1 MTIIAALALA
11 WTSAPSAL
19 LAPGMA
25 ARNMGASTI
34 AAPKRAPAQE
44 PFFEGTGAY
53 GRKITTPSPL
63 AQRYFNQGLNFLFA
77 FNHDEAIRSF
87 QAAAKADPNCAM
99 AYWGIAAANGPHINN
114 PVVDTEHA
122 KAAFAAVTKAELL
135 VKSGTPVEKA
145 LVAAQRKRYA
155 NPQPADRSALDR
167 AYANAMREAFRKFP
181 RDADVG
187 AFFAESLM
195 DLRPWDLWKKDGT
208 PQPGTPEI
216 VSTLEKVNAMT
227 AKHPFA
233 LHLYI
238 HTVETSLDP
247 YRAMD
252 EADRLRNLQPGLG
265 HNVHMPSHIDVRTG
279 RWKEAVIANEK
290 AMAADA
296 AYRKL
301 RPRIGFYR
309 LYMAH
314 NFHMLGFAAMMRG
327 QSAKAIKTIDAMIAA
342 IPTEA
347 RKDMA
352 PILDGFMS
360 MPYEVRIRYGKWDD
374 VLAMA
379 ELPSYFPIST
389 ALRHEARAVAFA
401 AKKMPDKAR
410 LEQAMF
416 ELAAAKVPMDAFFGN
431 NSGSAILDVAR
442 HLMDGEIY
450 AAEEKPSE
458 AIASMKKA
466 VKAEDQ
472 LRYDE
477 PPGWILPARHTL
489 GAYLMDRGRYAE
501 AAEVYRADLKI
512 WPENGWSLFGL
523 SDAMTKLGQS
533 AEAAPIRK
541 RFDNIWADADMKISS
556 SCMCLPGG

>member
-11 WTSAPSAL
+11 WATAPSAPPAL
-19 LAPGMA
+19 ETAPV
-25 ARNMGASTI
+25 
-34 AAPKRAPAQE
+34 QE

-53 GRKITTPSPL
+53 TRKITTKSPL

-114 PVVDTEHA
+114 PMVDEAHA
-122 KAAFAAVTKAELL
+122 KAAFTAVTKAESL
-135 VKSGTPVEKA
+135 VKSGTPAEKA

-167 AYANAMREAFRKFP
+167 AYAHAMREAFRKFP

-187 AFFAESLM
+187 AFFAESMM

-208 PQPGTPEI
+208 AQPGTPEI
-216 VSTLEKVNAMT
+216 VSTLERVNGMT
-227 AKHPFA
+227 ARHPFA

-238 HTVETSLDP
+238 HAVEASPDP

-296 AYRKL
+296 VYRKL

-342 IPTEA
+342 IPAGA

-360 MPYEVRIRYGKWDD
+360 MPYEVRVRYGKWDD
-374 VLAMA
+374 VLAMP
-379 ELPSYFPIST
+379 ELPSYFPISV

-416 ELAAAKVPMDAFFGN
+416 ELAAAKVPPEAAFGN
-431 NSGSAILDVAR
+431 NPGSAILEVAR
-442 HLMDGEIY
+442 HLMDGEIL
-450 AAEEKPSE
+450 AAEERPAE
-458 AIASMKKA
+458 AIASLKKA
-466 VKAEDQ
+466 VQAEDQ

-489 GAYLMDRGRYAE
+489 GAYLMDRGRFAE

-523 SDAMTKLGQS
+523 SDAMTKLGQT
-533 AEAAPIRK
+533 AQAAPIRK
-541 RFDNIWADADMKISS
+541 RFDAVWANADMKITS